1 MKDVKYVLA
10 YLIPLSAWIGLEYRG
25 FWVWGTLIF
34 TFGIVPVI
42 DAILPASTRNVPE
55 EEEESRSKIFFFD
68 LLLYAC
74 APISFYLLFVYFQ
87 TLKNADLTLSETLGL
102 TVGMGIVLGSM
113 GINVAHELGHR
124 TSKVAR
130 LFAWAGLL
138 PVLYQHFY
146 IEHNRGHHK
155 NVSTEKDPATAR
167 KNEDLY
173 SFFLRSISGQYKNA
187 WRLENSRLKSSGLKS
202 FSLKNEML
210 RFNVY
215 QTLYLAAVIILF
227 GIQLLP
233 YALAVALI
241 GVLLLEAVNYIE
253 HYGLKRSILP
263 NGKPERVLA
272 KHSWN
277 SDFEMGRIMLFE
289 LTRHSDHHYKA
300 SRKYQILRHMD
311 EAPQLPV
318 GYPASMLLATLPPLW
333 FKVMNKRLE

>member
-1 MKDVKYVLA
+1 MWHMN
-10 YLIPLSAWIGLEYRG
+10 SATER
-25 FWVWGTLIF
+25 
-34 TFGIVPVI
+34 
-42 DAILPASTRNVPE
+42 
-55 EEEESRSKIFFFD
+55 
-68 LLLYAC
+68 
-74 APISFYLLFVYFQ
+74 
-87 TLKNADLTLSETLGL
+87 
-102 TVGMGIVLGSM
+102 
-113 GINVAHELGHR
+113 
-124 TSKVAR
+124 SKVAR

-155 NVSTEKDPATAR
+155 NVSTKKDPATAR

-187 WRLENSRLKSSGLKS
+187 WRLENSRLKNSGLKA
-202 FSLKNEML
+202 FSRHNEML
-210 RFNVY
+210 RFTLY
-215 QTLYLAAVIILF
+215 QTLYLSAVIILF

-263 NGKPERVLA
+263 NGKPERVLP

-333 FKVMNKRLE
+333 FRVMNKRLE

>member
-1 MKDVKYVLA
+1 MKDIKYVLA

-42 DAILPASTRNVPE
+42 DAVLPASTRNVPVE
-55 EEEESRSKIFFFD
+55 VEESRSKIFFFD

-87 TLKNADLTLSETLGL
+87 TVKNTALTFSETLGL
-102 TVGMGIVLGSM
+102 TIGMGIVLGSM

-124 TSKVAR
+124 SSKVAR

-187 WRLENSRLKSSGLKS
+187 WRLENSRLKNSGLKS
-202 FSLKNEML
+202 LSRHNEML
-210 RFNVY
+210 RFTVY

-263 NGKPERVLA
+263 NGKPERVLP

-333 FKVMNKRLE
+333 FRVMNKRL

>member
-1 MKDVKYVLA
+1 MKDIKYVLA
-10 YLIPLSAWIGLEYRG
+10 YLIPLSAWIGLEYQG
-25 FWVWGTLIF
+25 FWVWATLIF

-42 DAILPASTRNVPE
+42 DAVLPASTRNVPVE
-55 EEEESRSKIFFFD
+55 VEESRSKIFFFD

-102 TVGMGIVLGSM
+102 TTGMGIVLGSM

-202 FSLKNEML
+202 FSRHNEML
-210 RFNVY
+210 RFTVY
-215 QTLYLAAVIILF
+215 QTLYLTAVIILF

-233 YALAVALI
+233 HALAVALI

-253 HYGLKRSILP
+253 HYGLKRKILP
-263 NGKPERVLA
+263 NGKPERVLP

-311 EAPQLPV
+311 EAPQLPI

-333 FKVMNKRLE
+333 FKIMNKRL

>member
-1 MKDVKYVLA
+1 MKDIKYVLA

-42 DAILPASTRNVPE
+42 DALFPASTQNVPVE
-55 EEEESRSKIFFFD
+55 VEESRSKIFFFD

-87 TLKNADLTLSETLGL
+87 TVKNTALTFSETLGL
-102 TVGMGIVLGSM
+102 TIGIGIVLGSM

-124 TSKVAR
+124 SSKVAR

-155 NVSTEKDPATAR
+155 NVSTKKDPATAR

-187 WRLENSRLKSSGLKS
+187 WRLENSRLKNSGLKA
-202 FSLKNEML
+202 FSRHNEML
-210 RFNVY
+210 RFTLY
-215 QTLYLAAVIILF
+215 QTLYLSVVIILF

-263 NGKPERVLA
+263 NGKPERVLP

-333 FKVMNKRLE
+333 FRVMNKRLE